1 MSAFAYQI
9 KSEVSDLSKEQKKQ
23 IRNTILKT
31 RNSLTLQEITE
42 AEKLIFDNL
51 LKLDQFIKS
60 KNIFCYLSFRSEVP
74 TQNIIKYCQ
83 QNEKNVYIPIC
94 NMDTK
99 EMIISLYD
107 KDVELIASSYG
118 LQEASIETIKLSD
131 RNVLDTALMPG
142 AVFDIKGYRIGYG
155 AGYYDKFYAHT
166 NKQIYRIALAYSFQI
181 VDEVPKDDYDIPVNC
196 IITEKGIIMCNRYV
210 TKKI

>member
-1 MSAFAYQI
+1 MSR
-9 KSEVSDLSKEQKKQ
+9 EQKKQ
-23 IRNTILKT
+23 IRNTILKI
-31 RNSLTLQEITE
+31 RNSLTLQEIIE

-51 LKLDQFIKS
+51 LKLEQFIKS

-131 RNVLDTALMPG
+131 RNILDTALMPG

-166 NKQIYRIALAYSFQI
+166 DKQIYKIALAYSFQI
-181 VDEVPKDDYDIPVNC
+181 VDEIPKDDYDIPVNC
-196 IITEKGIIMCNRYV
+196 IITEKGIIMCNR
-210 TKKI
+210 